1 MAYKNVVKPTS
12 LFDSCMYIATLPV
25 GGEAYMNNNLK
36 GELAVM
42 DSLGIK
48 PNYAA
53 LGRKYGMDWRT
64 VKKYHEGYEGKP
76 STRRKRSKL
85 DDYKQEIT
93 DKLTIR
99 RITVRG
105 VYEFMVKKY
114 GYERIGSY
122 PNFNKYVVKNK
133 LKPKADNSG
142 HPRYE
147 KEPGEQAQVDWK
159 EDISIADKYGEIF
172 VINVLHMTLK
182 YSRFSHLEMTIQKR
196 FNDVSRGLINGFVK
210 FGGVPKELLF
220 DNMSTVANIKVK
232 PKQPTDSISKLAKD
246 FGFKVKLCGT
256 RKPETKGTVEAKNK
270 VIDWIRAYE
279 GEFEGLEELTA
290 IVDSVNKDMNIN
302 INQETE
308 MSPTALFYKEK
319 EYLQPLPARDI
330 IDTYLTPIKYKV
342 SNEALIRYGDSR
354 YSVDPKLIGEEVTA
368 DLLDNKLY
376 IYYNGKL
383 VTFHSLNENPIN
395 YHENHYKSLM
405 TGKVKQ
411 EDMENIVAENLEMM
425 DTLLEKRK
433 VKVSEIEAT
442 KSAEALIAYI
452 NQSEYGNWI
461 IGYFSHLSL
470 DERLTFIKGMNDVL
484 PFVANREVFMSHIKY
499 SMKENRC
506 RNLDFDCWV
515 NDFMAMSEAD
525 SILTAEGYEA
535 IKNKYSKEIEKL
547 LEDIRLEHE
556 RDEAEETIRIQEYM
570 SCPSSTS
577 TDFEL
582 PDDKE
587 LPF

>member
-12 LFDSCMYIATLPV
+12 LFDFCMYIATLPV

-53 LGRKYGMDWRT
+53 LGRMYGMDWRT

-133 LKPKADNSG
+133 LKHKADNSG

-147 KEPGEQAQVDWK
+147 KGPGEQAQVDWK

-433 VKVSEIEAT
+433 VNVSEVEAT

-535 IKNKYSKEIEKL
+535 IKNKYSNEIEKL

>member
-12 LFDSCMYIATLPV
+12 LFDFCMYIATLPV

-64 VKKYHEGYEGKP
+64 IKKYHEGYEGKP

-220 DNMSTVANIKVK
+220 DNMSTVANIKAK

-411 EDMENIVAENLEMM
+411 EDMENIVAENLEVM